1 MHGGRGEARPPLPP
15 HAHLCRPQCSWPLPS
30 HTSPF
35 PPSSHDSLGNT
46 QEALLTQVHTGL
58 TYASCYREGPQLP
71 ITCPAPT
78 PGSVPSLF
86 GDIIGGGL
94 SIFHNTAIA
103 LHEQLRVEA
112 ASTDPESS
120 FLSSSFLK
128 PVSPHPPSNS
138 GTTTRK
144 CLRCSVPLH
153 SQPYPASGLSYST
166 AFHS

>member
-58 TYASCYREGPQLP
+58 TYASCCREGPQLP
-71 ITCPAPT
+71 VTCSSPPPPFSA
-78 PGSVPSLF
+78 
-86 GDIIGGGL
+86 IIGGGL
-94 SIFHNTAIA
+94 SIYHNAAIA
-103 LHEQLRVEA
+103 LRGA
-112 ASTDPESS
+112 AQGGSS
-120 FLSSSFLK
+120 LHRPREFLSVFVLPKAS
-128 PVSPHPPSNS
+128 PPHPPSNS